1 MNGFGFRTTK
11 AIKNF
16 IRRDPEMRD
25 KDFIVISRGRY
36 KIAIVYVNKD
46 CRLNEVPFPTQKTSI
61 TDEGLKNFIESIK
74 PLMKWRT
81 TFPP

>member
-36 KIAIVYVNKD
+36 KIAIVYVNKNCGLD
-46 CRLNEVPFPTQKTSI
+46 EVPLTTDKKKDSI
-61 TDEGLKNFIESIK
+61 TEEDIEKLIELIK
-74 PLMKWRT
+74 PLMK
-81 TFPP
+81 